1 MVIEVWGTLPKLDDV
16 IALHPTCDTENFGD
30 YFMRFASLVIAVAMT
45 FNASPVFAQTED
57 QGGPL
62 IDYGTRFIPAISSR
76 GMVSGPERLASEA
89 GLDMLK
95 RGGNAIDAAVATG
108 FALAVTLP
116 RAGNIAGGGFMLVHL
131 AESDEQVFI
140 DYREMAPARAS
151 RDMFLNEDGSVNKQ
165 MAYNS
170 VSAAG
175 IPGTVAGMIHA
186 LETYGSLDLKTVI
199 QPAIDLAENGFEVP
213 AALHLN
219 LRSASKRLSK
229 NDEANRVYL
238 GGNGTAPAMG
248 TVFKQPDLA
257 ETLKRIRDKGGDGF
271 YKGKTAELIVAEMQR
286 QGGLITEAD
295 LASYRAIERTP
306 VRSTF
311 RDYAIV
317 SAPPPSSGGV
327 HVSQIL
333 KLLEPFPLKD
343 LGHNSAGYLHLLIEA
358 MKLAYADRSEYLG
371 DPDRTAIPVAQ
382 LTDEAYLDQRRTIIR
397 DSVATP
403 SADIRPGS
411 LEDPESTETT
421 HYSIVDQFGNVV
433 SNTYTINF
441 SFGSGI
447 VVPGTG
453 MLLNNEMDD
462 FAAKPGFPNG
472 YGLVQGEANAVAAGS
487 RPLSSMTPTLVFKDG
502 KPWIATGSPGGSR
515 IITAVAQ
522 TLLNVMAFD
531 MTLGMATSAPR
542 IHHQWMPD
550 MAMVEPGIS
559 PDTINILE
567 ASKHKILRSN
577 STIGRVN
584 SVQIDDGW
592 FYGYAD
598 PRRPGGHVA
607 VW

>member
-1 MVIEVWGTLPKLDDV
+1 
-16 IALHPTCDTENFGD
+16 
-30 YFMRFASLVIAVAMT
+30 MRFASLLIAVAMT
-45 FNASPVFAQTED
+45 FNASPINAQAED

-62 IDYGTRFIPAISSR
+62 IDYGTRFIPAIASK
-76 GMVSGPERLASEA
+76 GMVSGPEKLASEA

-95 RGGNAIDAAVATG
+95 RGGNAIDASVATG

-116 RAGNIAGGGFMLVHL
+116 RAGNIGGGGFMLVHL

-140 DYREMAPARAS
+140 DYREMAPDRAS

-186 LETYGSLDLKTVI
+186 LEKYGSLDLKTVI
-199 QPAIDLAENGFEVP
+199 QPAIDLAEKGFEVP

-229 NDEANRVYL
+229 NAEANRVYL
-238 GGNGTAPAMG
+238 GGNGIAPAMG

-257 ETLKRIRDKGGDGF
+257 ETLKRIRDQGSDGF

-286 QGGLITEAD
+286 HGGLITEAD

-311 RDYAIV
+311 HDYELV

-333 KLLEPFPLKD
+333 KLLEPFPLKE
-343 LGHNSAGYLHLLIEA
+343 LGHNSAGYLHLLIES

-371 DPDRTAIPVAQ
+371 DPDRTAIPVEQ
-382 LTDEAYLDQRRTIIR
+382 LTSEDYLDQRRTIIR
-397 DSVATP
+397 DEVAIP
-403 SADIRPGS
+403 SAEIRPGS
-411 LEDPESTETT
+411 FEDLESTETT

-433 SNTYTINF
+433 SDTYTINF

-472 YGLVQGEANAVAAGS
+472 YGLVQGEANAVSAGS
-487 RPLSSMTPTLVFKDG
+487 RPLSSMTPTLVFRDG
-502 KPWIATGSPGGSR
+502 KPWIATGSPGGSV
-515 IITAVAQ
+515 IITSVLQ
-522 TLLNVMAFD
+522 TVLNTIVFD
-531 MTLGMATSAPR
+531 MNAAEAIAAPR
-542 IHHQWMPD
+542 VHHQWMPD
-550 MAMVEPGIS
+550 EVTVEAGIS
-559 PDTINILE
+559 PDTLKLLE
-567 ASKHKILRSN
+567 ARGHRLKTADESL
-577 STIGRVN
+577 GRVISIRMN
-584 SVQIDDGW
+584 SDWREG
-592 FYGYAD
+592 FAD
-598 PRRPGGHVA
+598 MRLPGGYVA
-607 VW
+607 Y